1 MTDENINEM
10 AKQVYE
16 TACKKQDK
24 RRIKELQREIIKLDN
39 QRLKLLDDLKLC
51 EIDSV
56 KKYIFEEMGKME
68 QQKVHLKNENQKLDL
83 KN

>member
-1 MTDENINEM
+1 M